1 MEIVDIRIFVFNFR
15 KNDVNLK
22 MIIICEIGCACVI
35 FTYIAHFGTDH
46 IGRLV
51 DLLFF
56 GNIDAV
62 TDAGAAFGTHHFDCF
77 IDSCK
82 TQTKYF
88 VNTNRKYQNLMIDMM
103 MMMLLQ
109 DMTGIYY
116 GSIYMV
122 QLTTSKRANRRAA
135 ISRKYWRQQ
144 QSSAKEAEL
153 SKQICYCCHRAR

>member
-1 MEIVDIRIFVFNFR
+1 MDIYLPCEWTTKNKNIQLRNSTAIPWKLLIFVFSYSTSE
-15 KNDVNLK
+15 K
-22 MIIICEIGCACVI
+22 MTWTWRWSSFAIGCACVI

-88 VNTNRKYQNLMIDMM
+88 VNTNRNNQNLMIDMM

-122 QLTTSKRANRRAA
+122 
-135 ISRKYWRQQ
+135 
-144 QSSAKEAEL
+144 
-153 SKQICYCCHRAR
+153 

>member
-22 MIIICEIGCACVI
+22 MIIIYNWMRMRDFYLHRPFRHGSHRPPCRPPLFWKYRRGNRCRC
-35 FTYIAHFGTDH
+35 
-46 IGRLV
+46 RLRHV
-51 DLLFF
+51 PFRLFHRF
-56 GNIDAV
+56 L
-62 TDAGAAFGTHHFDCF
+62 
-77 IDSCK
+77 
-82 TQTKYF
+82 Q
-88 VNTNRKYQNLMIDMM
+88 NTNKIFCQHNLMIDMMM

-144 QSSAKEAEL
+144 QSSAKEAEM